1 MVGCIGDNMS
11 LEREVTSCIMML
23 GEITTDKL
31 KLDITSAARNGTL
44 NLGDDDLEKILG
56 LVDTTVKSSTLN
68 GAERAQR
75 LVSKFESEKP
85 KTTKTRSTKRKTR
98 G

>member
-1 MVGCIGDNMS
+1 MS

-31 KLDITSAARNGTL
+31 KMDITSAARNGTL
-44 NLGDDDLEKILG
+44 NLGDEDLQKLLG
-56 LVDTTVKSSTLN
+56 MVDTTVKSSTLN
-68 GAERAQR
+68 GAERAGK
-75 LVSKFESEKP
+75 LVSKFELNVSENT